1 MDAPDIK
8 DNTRDELT
16 MNEDRDTQR
25 LEAFSD
31 GVFAIAITLL
41 VLEVKVPG
49 HGVVAAHGLA
59 YSLLAQWPSYL
70 AYITSFV
77 TILVIWVKHHLMFS
91 LIRRTDHLFLYW
103 NGLLLFFVT
112 FLPFPT
118 AFLAEYLLRPDAR
131 VAASLYTGTVLAISL
146 AFDGLWRYASKKEGL
161 LAEEATG
168 AGRMEAAQI
177 TKQYRFGP
185 PLYLAAFGL
194 SFVSESASIILCLFF
209 ALFFAIERSPKKL

>member
-1 MDAPDIK
+1 MH
-8 DNTRDELT
+8 
-16 MNEDRDTQR
+16 EDSDTQR

-49 HGVVAAHGLA
+49 HDMVAAHGLA
-59 YSLLAQWPSYL
+59 YALLAQWPSYL

-77 TILVIWVKHHLMFS
+77 TILVMWVKHHLMFT
-91 LIRRTDHLFLYW
+91 LIRKSDHLFLYL

-118 AFLAEYLLRPDAR
+118 AFLAEYLLHPDAR
-131 VAASLYTGTVLAISL
+131 VAASVYTGNVLAIAL
-146 AFDGLWRYASKKEGL
+146 AFDGMWRYASKKRGFM
-161 LAEEATG
+161 AEETAG

-185 PLYLAAFGL
+185 PLYLSAFGL
-194 SFVSESASIILCLFF
+194 SFVSESASIILCLLLAFFF
-209 ALFFAIERSPKKL
+209 AVGRTPKKT